1 LRVESFLNAHP
12 STLIFLKEILMKR
25 LVLLSVALIGLLLA
39 MPVSAS
45 QKITDPDAV
54 KAETVRAFEQIL
66 DLWREGDY
74 GRLYDKT
81 TVSGKE
87 TKESFSKQMA
97 GARLKPSCC
106 WEKMQDVVVQIKSPT
121 SVVIRAKIG
130 LDSPGELEY
139 KTKSFKMTNEFGEW
153 RIARSEIL
161 SLAEAGKPKKTKDRR
176 VKTIN

>member
-1 LRVESFLNAHP
+1 
-12 STLIFLKEILMKR
+12 MKR
-25 LVLLSVALIGLLLA
+25 IILLFVACMSLLFIL
-39 MPVSAS
+39 PVSAS

-54 KAETVRAFEQIL
+54 KAEAVKTFEQIL

-106 WEKMQDVVVQIKSPT
+106 WEKMQDVVVHIKSPT

-130 LDSPGELEY
+130 LDSMGEMEF

-153 RIARSEIL
+153 RIARAEIL
-161 SLAEAGKPKKTKDRR
+161 SLAEAGKPKKSKNRR